1 MLKALP
7 PPKIELRELQNLL
20 AVKRQ
25 QTEVE
30 YEKIEVQQTSI
41 LFVFFMLCLSFSI
54 YSPITNIGWA
64 IATTILLLTRNGL
77 YKKCK

>member
-7 PPKIELRELQNLL
+7 PPKVELRELQNLL
-20 AVKRQ
+20 AVKNRQ
-25 QTEVE
+25 NEE
-30 YEKIEVQQTSI
+30 YEKIEVQQTSV
-41 LFVFFMLCLSFSI
+41 LFVFFMLCISLAV

-64 IATTILLLTRNGL
+64 IATTILLLTKNGL

>member
-7 PPKIELRELQNLL
+7 PPKVELRELQNLL
-20 AVKRQ
+20 AVK
-25 QTEVE
+25 QTQTQE
-30 YEKIEVQQTSI
+30 YEKIEVQQTSV
-41 LFVFFMLCLSFSI
+41 LFVFFMLCISLVI

-64 IATTILLLTRNGL
+64 IATTILLLTKNGL

>member
-20 AVKRQ
+20 AVK
-25 QTEVE
+25 QTQTQE
-30 YEKIEVQQTSI
+30 YEKIEVQQTSV
-41 LFVFFMLCLSFSI
+41 LFVFFMLCISLVI

-64 IATTILLLTRNGL
+64 IATTILLLTKNGL

>member
-7 PPKIELRELQNLL
+7 PPKVELRELQNLL
-20 AVKRQ
+20 AVKNRQ
-25 QTEVE
+25 NEE
-30 YEKIEVQQTSI
+30 YEKIEVQQTSV
-41 LFVFFMLCLSFSI
+41 LFVFFMLCISLVI

-64 IATTILLLTRNGL
+64 IATTILLLTKNGL

>member
-20 AVKRQ
+20 AVKNRQ
-25 QTEVE
+25 NEE
-30 YEKIEVQQTSI
+30 YEKIEVQQTSV
-41 LFVFFMLCLSFSI
+41 LFVFFMMCISLTI

-64 IATTILLLTRNGL
+64 IATTILLLTKNGL